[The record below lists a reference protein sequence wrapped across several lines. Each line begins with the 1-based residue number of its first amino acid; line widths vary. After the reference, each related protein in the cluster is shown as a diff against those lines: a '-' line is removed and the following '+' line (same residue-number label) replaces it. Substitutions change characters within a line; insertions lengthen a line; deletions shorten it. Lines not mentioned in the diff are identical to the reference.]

1 MDFVGGTAKSK
12 FDSSIDANVGDTAL
26 VKITPDI
33 ADGTEYLQTH
43 KNTSKKM
50 NRLFLPAITCFH
62 RAVSMV
68 RQTMLLPQRRK

>member
-1 MDFVGGTAKSK
+1 MEFVGGTAKSK
-12 FDSSIDANVGDTAL
+12 FDANIDANVGDTAL
-26 VKITPDI
+26 VKITPDM

-50 NRLFLPAITCFH
+50 NRFLPAITCFH
-62 RAVSMV
+62 RTVPMV